1 MTTYQRILG
10 LVCLAVGILL
20 AVVLAA
26 KIGQKRG
33 YSSGYRDALSS
44 IKPDTVYRDTT
55 IYKDK
60 LVPVEVKPAGQ
71 EFYPVGTVAQ
81 LKKVIDSLAAV
92 RPDTA
97 FVEIPVPMETKLYR
111 DEKDSTYEAQVTG
124 YRASLDW
131 VKVRQRTVYINT
143 PIPTPVYPELLISPA
158 ASVYFDPG
166 GLMLGGGVSADS
178 WVNRWQFSV
187 DTGYGIHIGPQG
199 NTPGWYGRL
208 RVGLNLIRK

>member
-1 MTTYQRILG
+1 MSNFQKYASLFIVVCVMILVTA
-10 LVCLAVGILL
+10 LCCKVSR
-20 AVVLAA
+20 
-26 KIGQKRG
+26 KRG
-33 YSSGYRDALSS
+33 YSSGYSDALAS
-44 IKPDTVYRDTT
+44 IKPDTEYVDKPVY
-55 IYKDK
+55 IDK
-60 LVPVEVKPAGQ
+60 PVPVEVKPAGQ

-97 FVEIPVPMETKLYR
+97 FVEIPVPMETRHYR

-124 YRASLDW
+124 YRATLDW
-131 VKVRQRTVYINT
+131 VKVRQRTAYIDI

-166 GLMLGGGVSADS
+166 GLMLGGGVAADS

-187 DTGYGIHIGPQG
+187 ETGYGIHISPQG
-199 NTPGWYGRL
+199 SAPGWYGRL

>member
-1 MTTYQRILG
+1 MTKLQKIAAAAVLGIVLG
-10 LVCLAVGILL
+10 LIFSAGFIF
-20 AVVLAA
+20 
-26 KIGQKRG
+26 GHKRG
-33 YSSGYRDALSS
+33 YHEGWRDALSG

-60 LVPVEVKPAGQ
+60 PVPVEVKPAGQ

-97 FVEIPVPMETKLYR
+97 FVEVPVPMETKLYR

-131 VKVRQRTVYINT
+131 VKVRQRSAYIDI

-166 GLMLGGGVSADS
+166 GLMLGGGVAADA
-178 WVNRWQFSV
+178 WHGRWEFSI
-187 DTGYGIHIGPQG
+187 DTGYGIHVGPQG
-199 NTPGWYGRL
+199 STPGWYGRL

>member
-20 AVVLAA
+20 AVFVAA

-33 YSSGYRDALSS
+33 YSSGYSDALAS
-44 IKPDTVYRDTT
+44 IKPDTEYVDKPVY
-55 IYKDK
+55 IDK
-60 LVPVEVKPAGQ
+60 PVPVEVKPAGQ

-97 FVEIPVPMETKLYR
+97 YVEIPIPIETKLYR

-131 VKVRQRTVYINT
+131 VKVRQRTAYINI
-143 PIPTPVYPELLISPA
+143 PIPTPVYPELLLSPV

-166 GLMLGGGVSADS
+166 GVMLGGGVAADT
-178 WVNRWQFSV
+178 WHGRWEFSV

-199 NTPGWYGRL
+199 STPGWYGRL
-208 RVGLNLIRK
+208 RVGLNLIQK